1 MKKVSSG
8 LLKNNCFLK
17 DAYSFVDLK
26 TQYPKKQFES
36 YDVVQEI
43 GEDGMPV
50 SKHKLTLHDYEI
62 TPESVDSQVQAA
74 DYRNDVAGAI
84 AKAKP
89 GKNLGDV
96 SSMQDIMSMDDAD
109 ALQLMEQLQVRF
121 AKKEQLVSE
130 QVNSKM
136 EINADVK

>member
-1 MKKVSSG
+1 MRKASSG
-8 LLKNNCFLK
+8 LLRNNCFLK

-36 YDVVQEI
+36 YDVVHEV
-43 GEDGMPV
+43 GDDGMPV
-50 SKHKLTLHDYEI
+50 LKHKLTLHDYEI

-74 DYRNDVAGAI
+74 DYRNDVLGAI
-84 AKAKP
+84 AKATP

-109 ALQLMEQLQVRF
+109 ALQLMSQLQARF
-121 AKKEQLVSE
+121 AVKEQSVE
-130 QVNSKM
+130 QAETKTEVKT
-136 EINADVK
+136 DVE